1 MSTGPGHG
9 ATEVSLARGAVI
21 AFAVAVAG
29 TLLMAAPVVLA
40 PSERVFGDAATL
52 VPADPNA
59 DTLVVI
65 DQFRSGQVG
74 PPYLQPMTDLPG
86 RALAALFGPVAAYN
100 LVTLSTF
107 PFAAAAGYLLARHVA
122 GSHLAALVAGLVY
135 AFLPFHVMQAA
146 GHPHVAQ
153 THWLPLYFLALWR
166 CVDRPKPGRAAL
178 LVAAAAAVTLSNF
191 YGGWIAAVLTPVA
204 LLGYGLVAART
215 GTSRWLRVAK
225 TALVLGG
232 VALGALALAARFAP
246 RAVQDP
252 QGLAVQR
259 SELFVWSAKWW
270 SGLVPPVEH
279 PVLGPS
285 VRAFWARRG
294 LTDVFEQQLSLGWGA
309 LLLAAVPLALALRG
323 RRDQA
328 GIRHAPALLALGCA
342 AVVCSLSPE
351 RSLGALTFVRP
362 SALLFELTPMFRAYA
377 RFGLVTGLM
386 TALLAGAGFEL
397 LWRRS
402 ARGRASAALLLGLT
416 AFEFWPGPPWR
427 WRDVLPTAAHR
438 WLAAQPGPL
447 RVLDCV
453 PPVRYS
459 DLLALPLLGHDAS
472 LLGPADDDCGEPGL
486 ADKLRAAAW
495 THIVLREGGPT
506 LAAFDAGGLP
516 EGLVRGPRF
525 DDAAV
530 FRVAAGPPR
539 PHVALLRGF
548 YAREYKGVHSW
559 RWMPHAATLE
569 IAGPGAA
576 SGVVLELELRAFPR
590 ARRVS
595 WFLDGLPQGT
605 LVVGIGWSRH
615 ELHLGPLGRGRTTL
629 RLVSEEGSVV
639 ADRELHNG
647 DQRALAVAVGRW
659 SFHGSL

>member
-1 MSTGPGHG
+1 M
-9 ATEVSLARGAVI
+9 ARGASI
-21 AFAVAVAG
+21 ALAVALAG
-29 TLLMAAPVVLA
+29 TLLMAAPIAQA
-40 PSERVFGDAATL
+40 PAERVFGDAATL
-52 VPADPNA
+52 VPGDPNA

-65 DQFRSGQVG
+65 DQFRTGHVG

-86 RALAALFGPVAAYN
+86 RALAALFGPVVAYN
-100 LVTLSTF
+100 LVILSTF

-166 CVDRPKPGRAAL
+166 CVDRPQPGRAAL

-204 LLGYGLVAART
+204 LLGYGLVAARA
-215 GTSRWLRVAK
+215 GTQAWLRVAK

-232 VALGALALAARFAP
+232 VAVGTLLLAVRFAP
-246 RAVQDP
+246 QALHDP
-252 QGLAVQR
+252 QALAVQR

-279 PVLGPS
+279 PVLGPG
-285 VRAFWARRG
+285 VRAFWARHG

-309 LLLAAVPLALALRG
+309 LLLAAVPLTLALRG
-323 RRDQA
+323 RRDHA
-328 GIRHAPALLALGCA
+328 GMRHAPALLLLGGA

-351 RSLGALTFVRP
+351 RSVGALTFVRP
-362 SALLFELTPMFRAYA
+362 SALLYELTPMFRAYA
-377 RFGLVTGLM
+377 RFGVVTGLM

-397 LWRRS
+397 LWRRN
-402 ARGRASAALLLGLT
+402 ARGRACAALLLGLT

-495 THIVLREGGPT
+495 THVVVRDGSRA
-506 LAAFDAGGLP
+506 LARLDAGGLA

-539 PHVALLRGF
+539 PHVAELRGF
-548 YAREYKGVHSW
+548 FTREYKGALSW
-559 RWMPHAATLE
+559 RWMSRAATLE
-569 IAGPGAA
+569 IAGPGAG

-595 WFLDGLPQGT
+595 WFLDDRPQGT
-605 LVVGIGWSRH
+605 LDVGIDWDRH
-615 ELHLGPLGRGRTTL
+615 ELRLGPLGRGRTRL
-629 RLVSEEGSVV
+629 LLVSQEESVV
-639 ADRELHNG
+639 ADHELHNG
-647 DQRALAVAVGRW
+647 DPRPLAIAVGRW
-659 SFHGSL
+659 SFRGSL

>member
-1 MSTGPGHG
+1 M
-9 ATEVSLARGAVI
+9 I
-21 AFAVAVAG
+21 ALAVALAG

-40 PSERVFGDAATL
+40 PSEQVFGDDASL
-52 VPADPNA
+52 VPGDPNA

-65 DQFRSGQVG
+65 DQFRSGRVS
-74 PPYLQPMTDLPG
+74 PPYLQPLTDLPG
-86 RALAALFGPVAAYN
+86 RALAARFGPVAAYN

-107 PFAAAAGYLLARHVA
+107 PLAAAAGYLLARHVA

-166 CVDRPKPGRAAL
+166 CIDRPEPGRAAV

-204 LLGYGLVAART
+204 LLGYGLDGTRT
-215 GTSRWLRVAK
+215 GTRPWPRVAK

-232 VALGALALAARFAP
+232 GALGALLLAARFAP
-246 RAVQDP
+246 QAL
-252 QGLAVQR
+252 QGRQALAVQR
-259 SELFVWSAKWW
+259 SELFRWSGKWW

-279 PVLGPS
+279 PLLGPG

-309 LLLAAVPLALALRG
+309 LLLAAVPLVLAARG
-323 RRDQA
+323 RRDHA
-328 GIRHAPALLALGCA
+328 GMRHAPGLLLLGGA
-342 AVVCSLSPE
+342 AIVCSLSPE

-362 SALLFELTPMFRAYA
+362 SALLYELTPMFRAYA
-377 RFGLVTGLM
+377 RFGVVTGLV
-386 TALLAGAGFEL
+386 TALLAGAGCEL

-402 ARGRASAALLLGLT
+402 ARGRACAALLLALT

-495 THIVLREGGPT
+495 THVVVREGSPT
-506 LAAFDAGGLP
+506 LASLEAGGLP
-516 EGLVRGPRF
+516 EGLLRGPRF

-539 PHVALLRGF
+539 PYVALQRGF
-548 YAREYKGVHSW
+548 FAREYKGVLSW
-559 RWMPHAATLE
+559 RWMSQAATLE
-569 IAGPGAA
+569 IAGPATA

-595 WFLDGLPQGT
+595 WFLDGHPQGT
-605 LVVGIGWSRH
+605 LDVGIAWGRH
-615 ELHLGPLGRGRTTL
+615 ELPLGALGRGRTRL
-629 RLVSEEGSVV
+629 RLVSEEGPVV
-639 ADRELHNG
+639 ADQALHNG
-647 DQRALAVAVGRW
+647 DRRPLAVAVGRW
-659 SFHGSL
+659 SFHGTL